1 MDGKTWCES
10 CDELHTLDK
19 ELQVERIFKC
29 VGPIWGQHEAA
40 EKVNKYMIENNMH
53 GKKMTFFRCMEIR
66 RWYFICRILATYGQP
81 LSLIN

>member
-29 VGPIWGQHEAA
+29 VGPIWGQREAA
-40 EKVNKYMIENNMH
+40 EKVNKYMTENNMH
-53 GKKMTFFRCMEIR
+53 DQNWQWFGSWWSEGGTSYAVFWRQK
-66 RWYFICRILATYGQP
+66 
-81 LSLIN
+81 S